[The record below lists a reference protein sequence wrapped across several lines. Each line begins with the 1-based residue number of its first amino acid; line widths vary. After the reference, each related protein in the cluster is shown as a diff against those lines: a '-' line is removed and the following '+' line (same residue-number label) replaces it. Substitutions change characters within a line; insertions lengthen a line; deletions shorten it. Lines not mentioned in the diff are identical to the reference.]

1 MKKFLTIS
9 EMAKYAGISR
19 RTLIYYDQIDLF
31 KPAKVGENGYR
42 YYGIDQYFELDVILL
57 LKNLDVSLED
67 IHVFLK
73 IGMWITF
80 LMDLCDRNRRLMNK
94 SKN

>member
-31 KPAKVGENGYR
+31 QTGKGR
-42 YYGIDQYFELDVILL
+42 
-57 LKNLDVSLED
+57 
-67 IHVFLK
+67 
-73 IGMWITF
+73 
-80 LMDLCDRNRRLMNK
+80 
-94 SKN
+94 

>member
-57 LKNLDVSLED
+57 LKKSRRFFGGYTCL
-67 IHVFLK
+67 LK
-73 IGMWITF
+73 
-80 LMDLCDRNRRLMNK
+80 K
-94 SKN
+94 SECGLRS